1 MAQDE
6 PTPEER
12 AELEEFARQMQAE
25 LRSLTAAEL
34 LSQTGV
40 TLVNLAAARLGLV
53 DGQPDD
59 DPAEARAAID
69 ALGALL
75 PVLETQAPGP
85 LVSDLRAGLAQLRLA
100 YVSIAEGGPG
110 PSGTGGEAESAV
122 PPPEPPKQPRPPI
135 WTPGGE
141 R

>member
-12 AELEEFARQMQAE
+12 AELEELARRMQAE
-25 LRSLTAAEL
+25 LRNLTAAEL

-53 DGQPDD
+53 DGDPDD

-75 PVLETQAPGP
+75 PVLEAQAPGP
-85 LVSDLRAGLAQLRLA
+85 LVGDLRAGLAQLRMA
-100 YVSIAEGGPG
+100 YVSIAEGGAG
-110 PSGTGGEAESAV
+110 PGGEQA
-122 PPPEPPKQPRPPI
+122 PPARADEPPAQPRPSI
-135 WTPGGE
+135 WTPGGDV
-141 R
+141 

>member
-12 AELEEFARQMQAE
+12 AELEELARQMQAE
-25 LRSLTAAEL
+25 LRTLTAAEL

-53 DGQPDD
+53 DGQPDEN
-59 DPAEARAAID
+59 PAEARAAID

-75 PVLETQAPGP
+75 PVLDAQAPGP
-85 LVSDLRAGLAQLRLA
+85 LVGDLRAGLAQLRMA

-110 PSGTGGEAESAV
+110 DAGEGGEGGTE
-122 PPPEPPKQPRPPI
+122 PPPEPPRPRI
-135 WTPGGE
+135 WTPGGDV
-141 R
+141 